1 MHDHQIVSRTR
12 PDKARPDK
20 TRPDKTRPDKARPDN
35 KVRLSQDVLEKADR
49 IAAEWGLKNARAAV
63 EAVFR
68 CYCDDYL
75 QGRSPG
81 ADSAMSR
88 AASSAYL
95 GREDNLPP
103 YGEAQFAAAKRS
115 ASPAPKCEAL
125 DALDQLL
132 AL

>member
-1 MHDHQIVSRTR
+1 MHDHQIASDHKVRQ
-12 PDKARPDK
+12 
-20 TRPDKTRPDKARPDN
+20 DN

-68 CYCDDYL
+68 RYCDDYL
-75 QGRSPG
+75 YGHSPQAGSSGLVQESAPFSYGRVAPGRSSCTP
-81 ADSAMSR
+81 SV
-88 AASSAYL
+88 
-95 GREDNLPP
+95 
-103 YGEAQFAAAKRS
+103 
-115 ASPAPKCEAL
+115 SPQCEAL

>member
-1 MHDHQIVSRTR
+1 MYDHQVKSQIKSRT
-12 PDKARPDK
+12 ARQ
-20 TRPDKTRPDKARPDN
+20 DN

-68 CYCDDYL
+68 RYCDDYL
-75 QGRSPG
+75 YGRPPEVSDGRGAPAAARPSPG
-81 ADSAMSR
+81 AAEP
-88 AASSAYL
+88 A
-95 GREDNLPP
+95 PP
-103 YGEAQFAAAKRS
+103 RRS
-115 ASPAPKCEAL
+115 ALATPQCEAL

>member
-1 MHDHQIVSRTR
+1 MHDHQVTQNLSLAGRQTR
-12 PDKARPDK
+12 Q
-20 TRPDKTRPDKARPDN
+20 DN

-68 CYCDDYL
+68 RYCDDYL
-75 QGRSPG
+75 YGRPPEG
-81 ADSAMSR
+81 GDSFAVR
-88 AASSAYL
+88 EAA
-95 GREDNLPP
+95 LPS
-103 YGEAQFAAAKRS
+103 YGETPPAPTRLS
-115 ASPAPKCEAL
+115 ASKPPKCEAL

>member
-1 MHDHQIVSRTR
+1 MYDHQIAQNASIASRPTR
-12 PDKARPDK
+12 Q
-20 TRPDKTRPDKARPDN
+20 DN

-68 CYCDDYL
+68 RYCDDYL
-75 QGRSPG
+75 YGRPPE
-81 ADSAMSR
+81 AEEAFVARDSYPLSY
-88 AASSAYL
+88 S
-95 GREDNLPP
+95 GTLPA
-103 YGEAQFAAAKRS
+103 GKRS
-115 ASPAPKCEAL
+115 APLSPKCEAL

>member
-1 MHDHQIVSRTR
+1 MHNSQIAST
-12 PDKARPDK
+12 PSKAGRQP
-20 TRPDKTRPDKARPDN
+20 RQDN

-68 CYCDDYL
+68 RYCDDYL
-75 QGRSPG
+75 CGCPSEAGPAFVARESQSQAYGGGLPSSG
-81 ADSAMSR
+81 SR
-88 AASSAYL
+88 PTS
-95 GREDNLPP
+95 LP
-103 YGEAQFAAAKRS
+103 
-115 ASPAPKCEAL
+115 PKCEAL

>member
-1 MHDHQIVSRTR
+1 MHDHQVVSRTR

-20 TRPDKTRPDKARPDN
+20 TGPDKTRPDN

-68 CYCDDYL
+68 RYCDDYL
-75 QGRSPG
+75 QGRPPG
-81 ADSAMSR
+81 TDS

-95 GREDNLPP
+95 AREDNLPP
-103 YGEAQFAAAKRS
+103 YGEVQSAAAKRS
-115 ASPAPKCEAL
+115 SPPASKCEAL